1 MNKDIGKAVKLGTQ
15 NLEIGTK
22 IAETT
27 ETILGKIKMAFDSSQ
42 QEVAAT
48 FVDCGLLDKMEVE
61 ETKAVQKAAEATP
74 KKKEAPAEKKPASPL
89 QQRRG
94 ARRGAPPA
102 AAAVVAPSPASRVAP
117 RAVARKTRA
126 GGGAPVAVA
135 SRAPAAVASRAPAAA
150 AVNIMSKAS
159 PSTAAQ
165 TFGLLMSTLLS
176 LKHDEWSKKVDALHH
191 GVRYGPC
198 LATPFTAPR
207 PHHPHCPHY
216 PHCPHCQYRP
226 SDQPASYR
234 LRRSS
239 STSSAPTRWTRWT
252 RPSCGCSRACS
263 R

>member
-1 MNKDIGKAVKLGTQ
+1 MSEGIGKAVELGTQ
-15 NLEIGTK
+15 NLEI
-22 IAETT
+22 T
-27 ETILGKIKMAFDSSQ
+27 ETILGKIEIAFDLSQ
-42 QEVAAT
+42 QKVAAT
-48 FVDCGLLDKMEVE
+48 FVKCGLLSKMEVE

-74 KKKEAPAEKKPASPL
+74 KKKETPAEKKPASPL

-102 AAAVVAPSPASRVAP
+102 AAAVVAPSSASRGAP
-117 RAVARKTRA
+117 RAAARKTRA

-135 SRAPAAVASRAPAAA
+135 GRAPAAAA

-165 TFGLLMSTLLS
+165 TFGHLMSTLLS
-176 LKHDEWSKKVDALHH
+176 LKHDDWSKKVDGLLH

-216 PHCPHCQYRP
+216 PHCPHSPHRP
-226 SDQPASYR
+226 SDQPTPHR

-239 STSSAPTRWTRWT
+239 STSSAPTRWTRWR
-252 RPSCGCSRACS
+252 RPSRGCSRACS